1 MHRGKAL
8 ARIKISGNLHDQ
20 RETGNSRLLESF
32 TEKKQISFSSYKKCL
47 IIMNMK
53 KEVIEKSYQLAR
65 EQYAALGIDTDKV
78 LTEMDN
84 INISLHCWQTDDVGG
99 FEKPGSVLGGGGIQT
114 TGNFP
119 GKAKTIG
126 QMRSDL
132 DKVMSLLPGKQRLNL
147 HAIYGEFEGKLVDRD
162 QIEPKHFQGWI
173 DWAKKRGIGLDFN
186 CTCFSH
192 PLADEGFTLSSK
204 NEKIRK
210 FWVEHTKRC
219 RAIGAEMGKQLGTP
233 SVHNIWIPDG
243 MKDTPVDRNTLR
255 KQLKKSLD
263 EIFAVKYPK
272 KYLKDSVESKL
283 FGIGSEAMVVGSHDF
298 YLGYAIK
305 NNTLITLDNGHFHP
319 TEQVGDKIS
328 SILHFVDEILLHLTR
343 GVRWDSDHVLT
354 FNEEL
359 LLITQEIVRAK
370 ALKRVN
376 VGLDFFDAS
385 LNRIGAY
392 VIGTRSAQ
400 MAFMYALLEPFK
412 TLVKYEEEG
421 KNFERLALLELLKTK
436 PFGAVYDYYCMK
448 NKVPVGQ
455 DYIDEI
461 LKYEKEVLLKR

>member
-1 MHRGKAL
+1 
-8 ARIKISGNLHDQ
+8 
-20 RETGNSRLLESF
+20 
-32 TEKKQISFSSYKKCL
+32 
-47 IIMNMK
+47 MK
-53 KEVIEKSYQLAR
+53 KEIIKKSYQLAK
-65 EQYAALGIDTDKV
+65 EQYAALGIDTDHV
-78 LTEMDN
+78 ISEMDN

-99 FEKPGSVLGGGGIQT
+99 FEKPGSVLGGGGIQA

-119 GKAKTIG
+119 GKAKTIE

-147 HAIYGEFEGKLVDRD
+147 HAIYGEFEGKLIDRD

-192 PLADEGFTLSSK
+192 PLADDGFTLSSK
-204 NEKIRK
+204 DEKIRK

-219 RAIGAEMGKQLGTP
+219 RAIAAEMGKQLGTP

-255 KQLKKSLD
+255 KLLKKSLD
-263 EIFAVKYPK
+263 EIFAVKYSK
-272 KYLKDSVESKL
+272 EYLKDSVESKL

-359 LLITQEIVRAK
+359 LLITQEIVRMK
-370 ALKRVN
+370 VLKRVN
-376 VGLDFFDAS
+376 IGLDFFDAS

-400 MAFMYALLEPFK
+400 LAFMYALLEPTK
-412 TLVKYEEEG
+412 TLVKFEEEG
-421 KNFERLALLELLKTK
+421 KNFERLAYLELLKSK
-436 PFGAVYDYYCMK
+436 PFGAVFDYYCMI

-461 LKYEKEVLLKR
+461 VKYEKEVLLKR

>member
-1 MHRGKAL
+1 
-8 ARIKISGNLHDQ
+8 
-20 RETGNSRLLESF
+20 
-32 TEKKQISFSSYKKCL
+32 
-47 IIMNMK
+47 
-53 KEVIEKSYQLAR
+53 
-65 EQYAALGIDTDKV
+65 
-78 LTEMDN
+78 MDN
-84 INISLHCWQTDDVGG
+84 ISISLHCWQTDDVGG
-99 FEKPGSVLGGGGIQT
+99 FEKPGAVLGGGGIQA

-119 GKAKTIG
+119 GKAKTIE

-147 HAIYGEFEGKLVDRD
+147 HAIYGEFGGKLVDRD
-162 QIEPKHFQGWI
+162 QIEAKHFQGWI
-173 DWAKKRGIGLDFN
+173 DWAKKKGIGLDFN

-192 PLADEGFTLSSK
+192 PLADDGFTLSSK

-233 SVHNIWIPDG
+233 TVHNIWIPDG

-255 KQLKKSLD
+255 KKLKKSLD

-298 YLGYAIK
+298 YMGYAIK
-305 NNTLITLDNGHFHP
+305 NNIMITLDNGHFHP

-354 FNEEL
+354 LNEEL
-359 LLITQEIVRAK
+359 ILIAQEIVRTK
-370 ALKRVN
+370 ALNRVN

-412 TLVKYEEEG
+412 TLVRYEEET

-436 PFGAVYDYYCMK
+436 PFGAVYDYYCLK
-448 NKVPVGQ
+448 NKVPAGQ

-461 LKYEKEVLLKR
+461 VKYEKDVLLKR